1 MQEKVDQTVITEM
14 RAAYAIGEMSRR
26 TGVNIETIRYYERI
40 SLMPEPDRTEGGN
53 RQYDPDQFKRLIF
66 IKKSR
71 DLGFSID
78 EIRALLEMA
87 DGQAFTCGEVR
98 DLTQDHLA
106 NVQAKIADLLKLE
119 TALKGMIAECS
130 KGDVPECPII
140 DMLFSPT

>member
-1 MQEKVDQTVITEM
+1 
-14 RAAYAIGEMSRR
+14 MSL
-26 TGVNIETIRYYERI
+26 T
-40 SLMPEPDRTEGGN
+40 
-53 RQYDPDQFKRLIF
+53 F
-66 IKKSR
+66 IKKGR

-87 DGQAFTCGEVR
+87 DGQAFPCGEVR

-140 DMLFSPT
+140 DTLFSSN